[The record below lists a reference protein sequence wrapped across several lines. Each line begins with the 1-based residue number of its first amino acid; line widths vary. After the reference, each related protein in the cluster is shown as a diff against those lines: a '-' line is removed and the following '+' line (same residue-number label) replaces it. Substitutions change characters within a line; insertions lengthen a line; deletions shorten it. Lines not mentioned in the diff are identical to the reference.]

1 MSLPAR
7 EVERRSGSAPAPN
20 RPASSPRTTAARPRN
35 AIPPQRYR
43 RARPGLHPTFLIF
56 ATSVVVL
63 LVIGVV
69 ALNAMFAQT
78 AFAVHETQAR
88 VTDLREQR
96 AVLATDAARLSSPGR
111 IADWAAAYQMVPARD
126 IVILHVSGRGSAEA
140 P

>member
-7 EVERRSGSAPAPN
+7 EVGRRPGSTPNPN
-20 RPASSPRTTAARPRN
+20 RPAPPARTTAARPRT
-35 AIPPQRYR
+35 ATPPQRYR
-43 RARPGLHPTFLIF
+43 RARRGLHPTFLIF
-56 ATSVVVL
+56 ATAIVVL

-88 VTDLREQR
+88 VAGLQEQR
-96 AVLATDAARLSSPGR
+96 AVLATEAARLSSPGR
-111 IADWAAAYQMVPARD
+111 IADWAAAYQMIPAGD
-126 IVILHVSGRGSAEA
+126 VVILHVSHARPTGA